1 MAGQIDEQGYMN
13 GMNKKGFNSS
23 RVLSELYANSIDA
36 GATKIV
42 AKIDRDYIYIIDD
55 GFEWIFQVM
64 KIVSPKKKI
73 ILETDPRGFPDSVQN
88 HLLKYFQRIQQMLL
102 FKKNNGNYYKSVAP
116 WNIMV
121 RKDGIPV

>member
-23 RVLSELYANSIDA
+23 RALSELYANSIDA

-55 GFEWIFQVM
+55 GSGMDISGHEKLWVAQ
-64 KIVSPKKKI
+64 KENHSGDRSTGVS
-73 ILETDPRGFPDSVQN
+73 DSVQN
-88 HLLKYFQRIQQMLL
+88 HLLKYFQRIQQYVTFQKKIMEITINLL
-102 FKKNNGNYYKSVAP
+102 LL
-116 WNIMV
+116 
-121 RKDGIPV
+121 GI